1 MLTTSETPY
10 ENETHSQVE
19 KEFILLNLA
28 DNGEDLQRYKDMFD
42 VLARCERKL
51 ESMEFELLMMKCQLA
66 KSITQFEASR
76 DIVSKK

>member
-10 ENETHSQVE
+10 EHETHSQVE
-19 KEFILLNLA
+19 KEYILLNLA

-42 VLARCERKL
+42 VLTRCEQEL
-51 ESMEFELLMMKCQLA
+51 ESMEFQLLMMKCQLV
-66 KSITQFEASR
+66 KSIAQFEGTR